1 MGCIPEL
8 RLSFVQNKKNEK
20 TFLWHLKLVVP
31 QVKHTMTFQEIQVLA
46 THVQKYFM
54 AYPVL
59 DSFS

>member
-8 RLSFVQNKKNEK
+8 RLSLSRTKNMK

-31 QVKHTMTFQEIQVLA
+31 QVKHTMTFQAIQVLA

-54 AYPVL
+54 AYLVL